1 MPPAPK
7 FSFFRRPTRNTR
19 PCREAS
25 PQDIFKYLVSD
36 YAKSHTEHL
45 RTIKDNK
52 LRSKYKAEHLDYI
65 TPGGLFRSRKESDL
79 IKASGYIVIDFDHIN
94 DAKGLVVKLAQDDN
108 FETVLAFRSPSGD
121 GVKWIVSLS
130 LNITK
135 PDGSPLTYGEYFTI
149 LSNYSRKEYGVEADH
164 SGKDICRACFLP
176 YDPAAFL
183 NPLYLEDNFTYDF
196 TRFLNGSAQ

>member
-7 FSFFRRPTRNTR
+7 FSFFRRPIRNTR

-45 RTIKDNK
+45 HTIKDNK
-52 LRSKYKAEHLDYI
+52 FRSKYKAEHLDYI
-65 TPGGLFRSRKESDL
+65 TSGGLFRSKKESNL

-121 GVKWIVSLS
+121 GVKWIVSLP

-135 PDGSPLTYGEYFTI
+135 PDGSPLTYGEYFSI
-149 LSNYSRKEYGVEADH
+149 LSNYSRKEYGAEADP

-176 YDPAAFL
+176 YDPASFL
-183 NPLYLEDNFTYDF
+183 NPLYLEDNSTYDF
-196 TRFLNGSAQ
+196 TRFLHESAQ

>member
-7 FSFFRRPTRNTR
+7 FSFFRRPIRNTR

-45 RTIKDNK
+45 HTIKDNK
-52 LRSKYKAEHLDYI
+52 FRSKYKAEHLDYI
-65 TPGGLFRSRKESDL
+65 TPGGLFRSKKESDL

-108 FETVLAFRSPSGD
+108 FETVLAFRNPSGD
-121 GVKWIVSLS
+121 GVKWIVSLP

-135 PDGSPLTYGEYFTI
+135 PDGSPLNGEYFTI
-149 LSNYSRKEYGVEADH
+149 LSNYSRKEYGAEADP

-176 YDPAAFL
+176 YDPASFL

-196 TRFLNGSAQ
+196 TRFLHGSAQ